1 MAHLLVLLSVVAA
14 ASVRQRKHCVDQ
26 PKRPPVKSPIK
37 ACAPTQAPTTTT
49 TTTTLAPGRRR
60 RDADQVEVTIV
71 SRQNF
76 DPEMNPAYLKVVEAK
91 VSKGC
96 TDLCYFELQTA
107 IGQWFR
113 SKNTPSALDRRTTA
127 RSRATCATS
136 TGSSPSSTTSQ
147 VPTAIRWVL
156 FDHRNA
162 KMH

>member
-14 ASVRQRKHCVDQ
+14 AS
-26 PKRPPVKSPIK
+26 

-91 VSKGC
+91 IEEYSKR
-96 TDLCYFELQTA
+96 
-107 IGQWFR
+107 IGQENNREVKGDVRNIDGKFAVVYNLPGANCD
-113 SKNTPSALDRRTTA
+113 KVIDFVKGAKENTDAIEQATVKCGDRDR
-127 RSRATCATS
+127 
-136 TGSSPSSTTSQ
+136 
-147 VPTAIRWVL
+147 VL
-156 FDHRNA
+156 L
-162 KMH
+162 